1 MRFFMEAIGTLL
13 SFVFT
18 LLIFSYLLG
27 DNGLFRLAVYVF
39 IGVAAAFVTI
49 ATFTSV
55 FIPLLSALSS
65 KEDLLSL
72 VLLFVPLLLVVPL
85 LFRGL
90 PGRSIAL
97 GFLIAVGAAV
107 ALIGALTGTIFPI
120 VLAMGRSTGDQ
131 NLFEVVLVF
140 VGVVTSLIYFQY
152 GGRRRADGTV
162 VKGTIAA
169 WLGSIGEIFIV
180 ITLGALYAGA
190 ILTSLTILSERVS
203 MLVGGM

>member
-1 MRFFMEAIGTLL
+1 MEAIGTLL

-39 IGVAAAFVTI
+39 IGIAAAFVTI

-55 FIPLLSALSS
+55 FIPLIKTLSS
-65 KEDLLSL
+65 QEDLPSL
-72 VLLFVPLLLVVPL
+72 ILLLVPLALVLPL
-85 LFRGL
+85 LARWL

-107 ALIGALTGTIFPI
+107 ALVGALTGTIFPI
-120 VLAMGRSTGDQ
+120 VLGMGRSTGSQ

-140 VGVVTSLIYFQY
+140 IGVVSSLVYFQY
-152 GGRRRADGTV
+152 VGRRRADGSV
-162 VKGTIAA
+162 IKGVLPT
-169 WLGSIGEIFIV
+169 WLGSVGEIFIV
-180 ITLGALYAGA
+180 ITLGALYGGA
-190 ILTSLTILSERVS
+190 ILTSLTILTERVS
-203 MLVGGM
+203 VLVGGM